1 MIQSCTIS
9 QEEHKTIFNDLKG
22 QCHEI
27 FASGFFHESVSPMPL
42 SIPLGPIRIF
52 SRIRGDIRSSRLTTG
67 INDTGGEFATGVN
80 DTDGKIAAGIND
92 TGGKIATGINDTSGK
107 FCHQFH

>member
-1 MIQSCTIS
+1 
-9 QEEHKTIFNDLKG
+9 
-22 QCHEI
+22 
-27 FASGFFHESVSPMPL
+27 MPL